1 MKIAAA
7 SLLVTL
13 CFSLFAFGAEVV
25 RIVREPGVVAMVIDR
40 GYGIQKDGKH
50 ELTFTSVTTG
60 KTLKVI
66 KGFKGTTAKEDSH
79 YFSRVNAIELPA
91 DSGNIRVSGR
101 IFYCSFAQKF
111 CSVQRVDKEL

>member
-1 MKIAAA
+1 MKIVLPGLLLAA
-7 SLLVTL
+7 TT
-13 CFSLFAFGAEVV
+13 SLFAFGAEVV
-25 RIVREPGVVAMVIDR
+25 RIVREPSVVAMVIDR

-60 KTLKVI
+60 KTLKVVR
-66 KGFKGTTAKEDSH
+66 GFKGTTAKEDAH
-79 YFSRVNAIELPA
+79 YFSRVNAIEIPA
-91 DSGNIRVSGR
+91 DSGKIRVSGR